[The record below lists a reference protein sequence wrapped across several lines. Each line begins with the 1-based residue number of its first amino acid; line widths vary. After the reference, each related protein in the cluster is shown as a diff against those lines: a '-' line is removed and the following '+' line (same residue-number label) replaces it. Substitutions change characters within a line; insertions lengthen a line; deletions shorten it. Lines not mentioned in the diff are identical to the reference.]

1 MAHRRALSQSYT
13 RKKGINGGLTLF
25 SYWKGGNLERIS
37 ERGASNNFAAQGNIE
52 HLLHDCKT

>member
-25 SYWKGGNLERIS
+25 SYWKGDNLDE
-37 ERGASNNFAAQGNIE
+37 
-52 HLLHDCKT
+52 